1 MSGNA
6 VGSITGGAP
15 RCSILLWGAS
25 STYLSP
31 RAPEQALTF
40 VQLSRILR
48 LMAQSSTSGLPDL
61 CLWSAGGEGDNAD
74 AQAMLVEVK
83 GPRDRL
89 SDKQRVWIDLLLK
102 AGVRVAVCKIEA
114 SVV

>member
-1 MSGNA
+1 M
-6 VGSITGGAP
+6 
-15 RCSILLWGAS
+15 
-25 STYLSP
+25 
-31 RAPEQALTF
+31 
-40 VQLSRILR
+40 QLSRILR
-48 LMAQSSTSGLPDL
+48 LVAQSSTSGLPDL
-61 CLWSAGGEGDNAD
+61 CLWSVGGVGDNAN

-89 SDKQRVWIDLLLK
+89 SDKQRVWIDLLLN